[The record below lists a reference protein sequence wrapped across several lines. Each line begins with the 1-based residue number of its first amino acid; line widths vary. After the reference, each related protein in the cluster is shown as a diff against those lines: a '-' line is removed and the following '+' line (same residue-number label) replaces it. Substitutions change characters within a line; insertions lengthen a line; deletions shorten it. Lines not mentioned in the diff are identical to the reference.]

1 MITDIT
7 RALLSLFY
15 IGDIKF
21 SPGTIASLVTLVVWY
36 FIPNIYYIQI
46 IILILSLILSF
57 YLCYDFSKNNDE
69 KDPSYI
75 VLDEFVGM
83 SISLF
88 MVPKL
93 LSYYLVC
100 FILFRFFDILK
111 PSFIY
116 YSQDF
121 EMGVGIVLDDVLSG
135 LLTLIII
142 AGYIYL

>member
-1 MITDIT
+1 MKTDIN

-21 SPGTIASLVTLVVWY
+21 APGTIASLVTLVIWY

-75 VLDEFVGM
+75 VLDEFIGM

-93 LSYYLVC
+93 LSYYLIC

-121 EMGVGIVLDDVLSG
+121 EMGVGIVLDDILSG

-142 AGYIYL
+142 GGYIYL

>member
-21 SPGTIASLVTLVVWY
+21 APGTIASLVTLVVWY

-69 KDPSYI
+69 KDPPYI

-121 EMGVGIVLDDVLSG
+121 EMGVGIVLDDILSG

-142 AGYIYL
+142 GGYIYL